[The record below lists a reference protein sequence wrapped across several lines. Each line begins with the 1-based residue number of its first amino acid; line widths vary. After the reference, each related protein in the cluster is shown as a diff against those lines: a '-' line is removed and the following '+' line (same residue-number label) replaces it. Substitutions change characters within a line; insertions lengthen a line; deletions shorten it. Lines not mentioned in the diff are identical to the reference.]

1 MQINNANLKTLYIA
15 FNAAFRAGIGQAAS
29 QYGQI
34 ATTVPSTTAAEEYG
48 WLGQLP
54 NLREWLGDRAVHA
67 IGNHGYTIKNK
78 PFELTVGV
86 PRAAIEDDQY
96 GIYAPLMTE
105 MGRAVD
111 AHPDQLV
118 FGLLKAGFEALCYDG
133 KPFFSADHPV
143 INDKDKTV
151 SQSNIT
157 GAGSGPAWYVMET
170 RRAIRPLIFQSRKAP
185 NFVALT
191 SESDDN
197 VFNRSQYIYG
207 VDARRNA
214 GFGFWQLAQA
224 SKEPLSADN
233 LKAAITAIET
243 RTGDKGRPLGIAPNL
258 LVVPK
263 ALRWQATQLMNS
275 DLVSDGGTP
284 PVTTSNVLKG
294 TLALLVADWL

>member
-1 MQINNANLKTLYIA
+1 
-15 FNAAFRAGIGQAAS
+15 
-29 QYGQI
+29 
-34 ATTVPSTTAAEEYG
+34 V
-48 WLGQLP
+48 
-54 NLREWLGDRAVHA
+54 VHA
-67 IGNHGYTIKNK
+67 IGNHGYTIKNR

-86 PRAAIEDDQY
+86 PRTAIEDDQY

-133 KPFFSADHPV
+133 KPFFSAEHPV
-143 INDKDKTV
+143 LNERDKVV

-157 GAGSGPAWYVMET
+157 GSPAAAGPAWYVLET
-170 RRAIRPLIFQSRKAP
+170 RRAIRPLIYQNRKAP

-191 SESDDN
+191 AETDDN
-197 VFNRSQYIYG
+197 VFNRSQYVYG

-224 SKEPLSADN
+224 SKEALTGDT

-263 ALRWQATQLMNS
+263 ALRWQATQLLNS
-275 DLVSDGGTP
+275 DLVPNAAGTA
-284 PVTTSNVLKG
+284 TESNVLKG
-294 TLALLVADWL
+294 ALTLLVADWL